1 MSAPSG
7 AAVAVWLLLQD
18 CALSGTV
25 LIREWRDGRSQRI
38 VKHMRRRVPQ
48 HFHAALYAVASL
60 TNPGIKE
67 VDEVLHEYLRSER

>member
-1 MSAPSG
+1 MNAPSG
-7 AAVAVWLLLQD
+7 AAIAVWLLLQD

-48 HFHAALYAVASL
+48 HFHSALYAVASL
-60 TNPGIKE
+60 TNPSIQE
-67 VDEVLHEYLRSER
+67 VDEVLNEYL